1 METLNYLAY
10 FCKNVLSIC
19 MNRLTKVMLFSS
31 DRKNTGLACCFLG
44 RINFDGS
51 FCDSRICDQATRNE
65 RYAFLFGRL
74 LLLSNTTTYVH
85 CIISCLSS
93 CVTWRFSLFVSLG
106 GCGFCLP
113 GLSHSGI
120 KEYGQMLNPE
130 VQDQISMCIV
140 LILSSHGTTNSFSI
154 MQFSILVEHISTSLC
169 WSQLFFMLKFLWIP
183 ICLCSFSSLLNKQF
197 WIAELILWLFE
208 LACHL

>member
-1 METLNYLAY
+1 MEILHYSAY

-19 MNRLTKVMLFSS
+19 MNRLKKVMLFSS
-31 DRKNTGLACCFLG
+31 GRKNTGLACCFLG

-51 FCDSRICDQATRNE
+51 FCYSRICDKATRNE
-65 RYAFLFGRL
+65 RYAFLFVWL
-74 LLLSNTTTYVH
+74 LLLSNTTTYVYH
-85 CIISCLSS
+85 NISYLSS
-93 CVTWRFSLFVSLG
+93 YVTWRFSLFCVFR

-130 VQDQISMCIV
+130 VQDQIGMCLI
-140 LILSSHGTTNSFSI
+140 LILSAHWTTNSFSV

-169 WSQLFFMLKFLWIP
+169 WSKLFSMLKFL
-183 ICLCSFSSLLNKQF
+183 CSFSCLLNKQF

-208 LACHL
+208 LAWHL

>member
-1 METLNYLAY
+1 MNIHCGIVFGDNWYHKLSFIDDKRMETLNYLAY

-65 RYAFLFGRL
+65 RYAFLFVWL

-85 CIISCLSS
+85 YIISYSYLSS
-93 CVTWRFSLFVSLG
+93 CVTWCFSLFVSLWG
-106 GCGFCLP
+106 MWILFTRT
-113 GLSHSGI
+113 LS
-120 KEYGQMLNPE
+120 QR
-130 VQDQISMCIV
+130 
-140 LILSSHGTTNSFSI
+140 
-154 MQFSILVEHISTSLC
+154 
-169 WSQLFFMLKFLWIP
+169 
-183 ICLCSFSSLLNKQF
+183 NKRI
-197 WIAELILWLFE
+197 WPDA
-208 LACHL
+208 

>member
-1 METLNYLAY
+1 MNIHCGIVFGDNWYHKLSFIDDKRMETLNYLAY

-51 FCDSRICDQATRNE
+51 FCYSRICDKATRNE
-65 RYAFLFGRL
+65 RYAFLFVWL

-93 CVTWRFSLFVSLG
+93 CVTWRFSLFVSLWG
-106 GCGFCLP
+106 MWILFTRTFSQRNKRIWPDASWGSRSDKYAPCINFILP
-113 GLSHSGI
+113 L
-120 KEYGQMLNPE
+120 
-130 VQDQISMCIV
+130 D
-140 LILSSHGTTNSFSI
+140 
-154 MQFSILVEHISTSLC
+154 
-169 WSQLFFMLKFLWIP
+169 
-183 ICLCSFSSLLNKQF
+183 NKQF
-197 WIAELILWLFE
+197 FHNAI
-208 LACHL
+208 

>member
-1 METLNYLAY
+1 MIKWMKILHYSAY

-19 MNRLTKVMLFSS
+19 MNRLKKVMLFSS

-74 LLLSNTTTYVH
+74 LLLSNTTTYVYH
-85 CIISCLSS
+85 IISYLSS
-93 CVTWRFSLFVSLG
+93 CVTWRFSLFCVFG

-120 KEYGQMLNPE
+120 KEYGQMHPE
-130 VQDQISMCIV
+130 VQDQDKHAPYINF
-140 LILSSHGTTNSFSI
+140 ILP
-154 MQFSILVEHISTSLC
+154 LD
-169 WSQLFFMLKFLWIP
+169 
-183 ICLCSFSSLLNKQF
+183 NKQF
-197 WIAELILWLFE
+197 FHNAI
-208 LACHL
+208 

>member
-1 METLNYLAY
+1 MVIVTKQHHYLCALHHFVFVFVILCY
-10 FCKNVLSIC
+10 LMF
-19 MNRLTKVMLFSS
+19 FH
-31 DRKNTGLACCFLG
+31 FLCP
-44 RINFDGS
+44 F
-51 FCDSRICDQATRNE
+51 
-65 RYAFLFGRL
+65 
-74 LLLSNTTTYVH
+74 
-85 CIISCLSS
+85 
-93 CVTWRFSLFVSLG
+93 G

-130 VQDQISMCIV
+130 VQDQIGMCLI
-140 LILSSHGTTNSFSI
+140 LILSAHWTTNSFSV

-197 WIAELILWLFE
+197 
-208 LACHL
+208 